1 MQDTERERTS
11 VKTAKPVFDESKLTQ
26 PQRKALDIAR
36 AQGVKPI
43 HSLKDLKLDLP
54 HEELE
59 AYADTLDQIRQE
71 ARQHPRKNHF

>member
-1 MQDTERERTS
+1 M
-11 VKTAKPVFDESKLTQ
+11 TQ
-26 PQRKALDIAR
+26 RLNNGMRGA
-36 AQGVKPI
+36 GMMY
-43 HSLKDLKLDLP
+43 DLP